1 VSAIT
6 ADLETVAQDRHAE
19 AILAAPFPADT
30 WTPKGNASK
39 PETIARQKEEA
50 EAEWESTKP
59 ERIDALALSPRTGR
73 IVVAGVKIADG
84 VGMPITAASEK
95 DEAGLLEDVW
105 AYVLQSAPLVT
116 FSGFTFDIPFLT
128 IRSVLLGVRPDMK
141 VFSHVG
147 VTPLLRRYTFD
158 RHADVRMMLTSWDTR
173 APGTKSEWAAA
184 FGLPS
189 QEHSGADVGRL
200 YRAGDFAAIARHC
213 VADLN
218 ETWAMYT
225 ALAPLYL
232 GRAA

>member
-1 VSAIT
+1 M
-6 ADLETVAQDRHAE
+6 
-19 AILAAPFPADT
+19 AAPFPADT
-30 WTPKGNASK
+30 WTPKNGASK

-73 IVVAGVKIADG
+73 IVVAGVKIGDG

-105 AYVLQSAPLVT
+105 AYVLQSAPLVS
-116 FSGFTFDIPFLT
+116 FGGLDFDMPFLCT
-128 IRSVLLGVRPDMK
+128 RSALLGVRP
-141 VFSHVG
+141 VANSLSHVG
-147 VTPLLRRYTFD
+147 VTPFLRRYVYDRHVDIRMLLANWD
-158 RHADVRMMLTSWDTR
+158 RHAH
-173 APGTKSEWAAA
+173 GTKSEWAAA
-184 FGLPS
+184 FGLPA

>member
-1 VSAIT
+1 MSAIT

-19 AILAAPFPADT
+19 AIMAAPFPADI
-30 WTPKGNASK
+30 WSPPANYKDPAK
-39 PETIARQKEEA
+39 IAEKKAQA
-50 EAEWESTKP
+50 EAEWEASKL
-59 ERIDALALSPRTGR
+59 ERVDALALSPRTGR
-73 IVVAGVKIADG
+73 IVVAGVKIGDG

-105 AYVLQSAPLVT
+105 AYVLQAAPLIT
-116 FSGFTFDIPFLT
+116 FGGMTFDVDFLAQ
-128 IRSVLLGVRPDMK
+128 RSALLRVCPDFK
-141 VFSHVG
+141 ALSHVG
-147 VTPLLRRYTFD
+147 IRPLLRWHTTDRHVDVRMLLANWD
-158 RHADVRMMLTSWDTR
+158 RHAH
-173 APGTKSEWAAA
+173 GKKSEWAAA
-184 FGLPS
+184 FGLPP

-218 ETWAMYT
+218 ETWLMFQ

>member
-1 VSAIT
+1 MRAIT
-6 ADLETVAQDRHAE
+6 LDLETCCQDRHAE
-19 AILAAPFPADT
+19 AIMAAPFPADT
-30 WTPKGNASK
+30 WSPPANYKDPAK
-39 PETIARQKEEA
+39 IAEKKAQA
-50 EAEWESTKP
+50 EAEWEASKL

-105 AYVLQSAPLVT
+105 AYVLQAAPLVT

-184 FGLPS
+184 FGLPA